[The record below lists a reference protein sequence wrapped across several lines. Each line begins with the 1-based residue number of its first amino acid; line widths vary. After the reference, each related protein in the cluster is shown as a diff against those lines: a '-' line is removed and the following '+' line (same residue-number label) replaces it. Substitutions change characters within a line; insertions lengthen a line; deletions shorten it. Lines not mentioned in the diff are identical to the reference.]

1 MFIFFPLTCG
11 QLVLPKLDI
20 MVHPMATMNSLSL
33 TSSSSSQIG
42 SKQTITHPI
51 KIDYIGQMILPT
63 VFVLPKLRTN
73 INL

>member
-20 MVHPMATMNSLSL
+20 MVHPLVSNSLSIL
-33 TSSSSSQIG
+33 TSNIG
-42 SKQTITHPI
+42 VQNRQTITHSI
-51 KIDYIGQMILPT
+51 KIDYIGQMISST